1 MGPVEDKDN
10 WPYDRLFLVSK
21 DETDEDYG
29 TVLEEIDPLYHIV
42 RSAAQIKEEPV
53 PDGYS
58 AIYFLIGRN
67 VLVEVIEPTDVIAGA
82 YPDKWPYD
90 NGFYLD
96 DDGNRYKIVD
106 PGYIMVKDPTDVV
119 EVKPE
124 CGVFDVFYD
133 VSMENGGVQI
143 ETIVPTPTKESAY
156 PDGWP
161 YSTEFYEDESDG
173 LMKIINPGYIE
184 VENPDDVK
192 KVDPQFEVND
202 VFYNVLK
209 DTTNQEDN
217 NND

>member
-1 MGPVEDKDN
+1 M
-10 WPYDRLFLVSK
+10 
-21 DETDEDYG
+21 
-29 TVLEEIDPLYHIV
+29 
-42 RSAAQIKEEPV
+42 
-53 PDGYS
+53 
-58 AIYFLIGRN
+58 
-67 VLVEVIEPTDVIAGA
+67 
-82 YPDKWPYD
+82 
-90 NGFYLD
+90 D

-161 YSTEFYEDESDG
+161 YSAEFYEDESDG

-192 KVDPQFEVND
+192 KTDPQFEVND